1 MPPSRTKKRRK
12 PLQLKPHIESY
23 QIIQKQEIR
32 NGVLYNDEK
41 SVTYNPAIAPYPIV
55 RENHYIKPVPGL
67 EKHVHF
73 SPHIKLYPIKPIKK
87 NTMFLRKRGEKMS
100 RKRKIPKK
108 IPKDSLLL
116 YKEKM
121 RR

>member
-1 MPPSRTKKRRK
+1 MPPRTKKRRK

-23 QIIQKQEIR
+23 QIVQKQEIR

-41 SVTYNPAIAPYPIV
+41 SVIYNPAIAPYPIV
-55 RENHYIKPVPGL
+55 RENHFIKPVPGL

-73 SPHIKLYPIKPIKK
+73 SPNIKVYPIKPI
-87 NTMFLRKRGEKMS
+87 KRGEKMS
-100 RKRKIPKK
+100 RKRKMSRKKK

-116 YKEKM
+116 YREKM

>member
-41 SVTYNPAIAPYPIV
+41 SVTYNPAIAPYPIL

-73 SPHIKLYPIKPIKK
+73 SPNIKPIKK
-87 NTMFLRKRGEKMS
+87 NTMFLRKKGEKMS
-100 RKRKIPKK
+100 RKRKILKK

>member
-1 MPPSRTKKRRK
+1 MPPSPRTKKRHK
-12 PLQLKPHIESY
+12 PLQIKPHIESY
-23 QIIQKQEIR
+23 QIVQKQEIR

-41 SVTYNPAIAPYPIV
+41 SVIYNPAIAPYPIV

-73 SPHIKLYPIKPIKK
+73 SPNPPNLIKSLKK
-87 NTMFLRKRGEKMS
+87 NTMFSRKKGKRGEKMS
-100 RKRKIPKK
+100 RKRK